1 MRASSTFA
9 ASGTSSRRGRAPDSR
24 ATTAFDSATR
34 SGASTRTC
42 RIRRTVNL
50 NFNLTANESRTNY
63 QNPVHTTTNDAVRF
77 DAQWSWGTWQT
88 SAYASWRRFVDTEQ
102 PTETV
107 AEAGFRI
114 RRTWTKLDL
123 NFVAAIQQ
131 RTKGEIVSPNGIIH
145 FVVVRRF

>member
-1 MRASSTFA
+1 MVYVRGIWDEFQARAGA
-9 ASGTSSRRGRAPDSR
+9 GLTSYDSVRLTYTERRFDVYLSYAPYL
-24 ATTAFDSATR
+24 
-34 SGASTRTC
+34 
-42 RIRRTVNL
+42 NL
-50 NFNLTANESRTNY
+50 NFNLTANESRTDY

-107 AEAGFRI
+107 AEAGFRL

-145 FVVVRRF
+145 FAVVRRF